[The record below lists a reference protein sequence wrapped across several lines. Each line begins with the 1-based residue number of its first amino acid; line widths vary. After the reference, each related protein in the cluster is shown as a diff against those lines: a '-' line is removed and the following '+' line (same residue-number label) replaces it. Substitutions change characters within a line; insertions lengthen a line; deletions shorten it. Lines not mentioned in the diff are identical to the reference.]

1 LITQNYKEGFCFL
14 EEYLLNK
21 HDIKVK
27 ISRKAQTSAWFPRL
41 KLIIID
47 EKMQWKNRLH
57 TLAHE
62 LGHVLINE
70 DSSSKSLFHN
80 NNTTIKTKKQ
90 IVSTLNEE
98 IMAWNLGKNFLIDN
112 KIYFD
117 ITSFEHLMTE
127 CVMSYVKN
135 SLDEV
140 YGKRID
146 VSYISTC

>member
-1 LITQNYKEGFCFL
+1 MITQNYKEGFCFL
-14 EEYLLNK
+14 EEYLFNK
-21 HDIKVK
+21 HNIKVK
-27 ISRKAQTSAWFPRL
+27 ISRNTETSAWFPRL
-41 KLIIID
+41 NLIIID
-47 EKMQWKNRLH
+47 EKMQWKNRLN
-57 TLAHE
+57 TLSHE

-70 DSSSKSLFHN
+70 NDSCKSLFPN
-80 NNTTIKTKKQ
+80 NNTTVKTKKQ

-98 IMAWNLGKNFLIDN
+98 IMAWNFGKNFLIDN

-117 ITSFEHLMTE
+117 IISFENLMTE